1 MIAIRRFFI
10 SQLLCLLTWQLSAQ
24 SLQTDL
30 IIIGGG
36 ASGTTA
42 GIQAAR
48 MGARV
53 TILEE
58 TTWLGGM
65 LTSAGVSAIDG
76 NNALPSGLWGEF
88 REQLIRH
95 YGSAQ
100 ALATGWV
107 SNTLFEPSVGNN
119 ILQQLVKNEK
129 QLQVLFNT
137 TWTGIKKI
145 NGRWQVTFLRNNQ
158 PGSIE
163 APLVIDATELGDVMA
178 ATHTGYRTGMDS
190 RLQTGEAVAP
200 LKANNYIQ
208 VLTYVA
214 TLKDYGTG
222 ADKTIP
228 RPAGYDPT
236 PFRCCCANDDPY
248 GGGGGKINCDH
259 MMQYGKL
266 PNHKYMINWPGCG
279 NDYPLN
285 VIEMSREARSQ
296 ALQKAKLH
304 TLRYLYYL
312 QTELGYKHLGLADDE
327 YPTADKLPM
336 IPYYREARRLKGI
349 ATLSFN
355 HVAKPFDQP
364 EAYYRTGIAVGDY
377 PIDHHQEKDPAVP
390 KIDFSKAKVPSY
402 NIPLGSL
409 IPATTDGLIV
419 AEKSI
424 SVTNIVNGATRLQPV
439 VLQLGQAAGALA
451 AISLQQKIQP
461 RQVAVRQVQQA
472 LLEAGV
478 YLMPYIDVPK
488 AHPHFAAIQRIGA
501 TGILRGAGV
510 PYTWA
515 NQTWFYPQ
523 RPISEYEFT
532 QGLLSYYP
540 GIAKLNPTGQD
551 LTPAFLVK
559 ALQAAGATVNN
570 EQLTTA
576 WNQLQLGA
584 SPHDNQPLNRETAA
598 VLTDHFLHPFD
609 IPVSFTGAIQH
620 KTTTP

>member
-1 MIAIRRFFI
+1 MTLLRKLFI
-10 SQLLCLLTWQLSAQ
+10 SQLLCFLTWSLSAQ
-24 SLQTDL
+24 QLQTDL
-30 IIIGGG
+30 LIIGGG

-48 MGARV
+48 MGINT

-88 REQLIRH
+88 REQLHQH
-95 YGSAQ
+95 YGGPKAV
-100 ALATGWV
+100 ATGWV

-119 ILQQLVKNEK
+119 ILQAMAAKENNLHIH
-129 QLQVLFNT
+129 FNT
-137 TWTGIKKI
+137 RWTGVSKQ
-145 NGRWQVTFLRNNQ
+145 NGKWRVSFIRNNQ
-158 PGSIE
+158 PGTIE
-163 APLVIDATELGDVMA
+163 AKILIDATELGDIMA
-178 ATHTGYRTGMDS
+178 ATRTPYSTGMDS

-208 VLTYVA
+208 VLTYVV
-214 TLKDYGTG
+214 TLKDYGKN

-228 RPAGYDPT
+228 RPAGYQPDI
-236 PFRCCCANDDPY
+236 FRCCCAGSDPY
-248 GGGGGKINCDH
+248 GSNNGKMNCDF

-266 PNHKYMINWPGCG
+266 PNNKYMINWPGCG

-285 VIEMSREARSQ
+285 VIEMNREARTE
-296 ALQKAKLH
+296 ALKKAKLH

-312 QTELGYKHLGLADDE
+312 QTELGYKNLGIADDE
-327 YPTADKLPM
+327 YPTDDKLPM

-349 ATLSFN
+349 TTLTFN

-409 IPATTDGLIV
+409 IPAQTEDLIV

-451 AISLQQKIQP
+451 AIALQQQLPP
-461 RQVAVRQVQQA
+461 RKVAVRSVQQA
-472 LLEAGV
+472 LLKAGV
-478 YLMPYIDVPK
+478 YLMPYIDVTK
-488 AHPHFAAIQRIGA
+488 ENPHFNAIQRIGT
-501 TGILRGAGV
+501 TGILRGFGV

-523 RPISEYEFT
+523 RPVSEYEFT
-532 QGLLSYYP
+532 QGLLTYYP
-540 GIAKLNPTGQD
+540 AARRLTPTGQD
-551 LTPAFLVK
+551 LTPAFMVQ
-559 ALQAAGATVNN
+559 AFQAAGATGITY
-570 EQLTTA
+570 EKMAEA
-576 WNQLQLGA
+576 WQQLQFSTAISNNL
-584 SPHDNQPLNRETAA
+584 SLNREMAA

-609 IPVSFTGAIQH
+609 IPVTFTGTLQ
-620 KTTTP
+620 P

>member
-1 MIAIRRFFI
+1 MIAIRRILI
-10 SQLLCLLTWQLSAQ
+10 SQLLCFFTWQLSAQ

-30 IIIGGG
+30 LIIGGG

-48 MGARV
+48 MGVKV

-58 TTWLGGM
+58 TAWLGGM
-65 LTSAGVSAIDG
+65 LTAAGVSAIDG
-76 NNALPSGLWGEF
+76 NHALPSGLWGEF
-88 REQLIRH
+88 REKLHQH
-95 YGSAQ
+95 YGGPRAV
-100 ALATGWV
+100 ATGWV
-107 SNTLFEPSVGNN
+107 SNTLFEPTVGNR
-119 ILQQLVKNEK
+119 ILQTLAAREK
-129 QLQVLFNT
+129 QLQILFNT
-137 TWTGIKKI
+137 SWTSIQKV
-145 NGRWQVTFLRNNQ
+145 NGRWQVNFIRNKRR
-158 PGSIE
+158 GTIE
-163 APLVIDATELGDVMA
+163 APLIIDATELGDIMA
-178 ATHTGYRTGMDS
+178 ATRTGYRTGMDS
-190 RLQTGEAVAP
+190 RLETGEAVAP
-200 LKANNYIQ
+200 LKANDYIQ

-214 TLKDYGTG
+214 TLKDYGAG
-222 ADKTIP
+222 ADKTIA
-228 RPAGYDPT
+228 RPAGYNPAL
-236 PFRCCCANDDPY
+236 FRCCCANDDPY
-248 GGGGGKINCDH
+248 SGNGGSKMNCDH

-285 VIEMSREARSQ
+285 VIEMTRDARAK
-296 ALQKAKLH
+296 ALQQAKMH
-304 TLRYLYYL
+304 TLRYVYYL

-336 IPYYREARRLKGI
+336 IPYYREARRLKGV

-355 HVAKPFDQP
+355 HLAHPFDQP

-377 PIDHHQEKDPAVP
+377 PIDHHQEKDQAVP

-409 IPATTDGLIV
+409 IPDTTDGLIV

-472 LLEAGV
+472 LLKAGV

-488 AHPHFAAIQRIGA
+488 EHPHFDAIQRIGA
-501 TGILRGAGV
+501 TGILRGIGI

-523 RPISEYEFT
+523 RPISEYEFI

-540 GIAKLNPTGQD
+540 AARKLAPTGQD

-559 ALQAAGATVNN
+559 ALQAVGATVTND
-570 EQLTTA
+570 QLATA
-576 WNQLQLGA
+576 WQQLQFSNDLRN
-584 SPHDNQPLNRETAA
+584 DLPLNREMAA

-609 IPVSFTGAIQH
+609 IPVSFTGAIQ
-620 KTTTP
+620 P

>member
-1 MIAIRRFFI
+1 MIDIRRIII
-10 SQLLCLLTWQLSAQ
+10 SQLLCLFAWQLNAQ

-30 IIIGGG
+30 LIIGGG

-48 MGARV
+48 MGAHV

-88 REQLIRH
+88 REQLHQH
-95 YGSAQ
+95 YGGPQ
-100 ALATGWV
+100 AVATGWV
-107 SNTLFEPSVGNN
+107 SNTLFEPSVGNS
-119 ILQQLVKNEK
+119 ILQQLAAKEK
-129 QLQVLFNT
+129 QLQIFFNT
-137 TWTGIKKI
+137 SWTGVKKI
-145 NGRWQVTFLRNNQ
+145 NGRWQVSFVRNNR
-158 PGSIE
+158 PGTIE
-163 APLVIDATELGDVMA
+163 APLIIDATELGDIMA
-178 ATHTGYRTGMDS
+178 ATHTAYRTGMDS
-190 RLQTGEAVAP
+190 RLETGEAVAP

-214 TLKDYGTG
+214 TLKDYGAG

-228 RPAGYDPT
+228 RPAGYNPDI
-236 PFRCCCANDDPY
+236 FRCCCANDDPY
-248 GGGGGKINCDH
+248 SGNGGKMNCDH

-285 VIEMSREARSQ
+285 VIEMTREARTK
-296 ALQKAKLH
+296 ALQQAKLH
-304 TLRYLYYL
+304 TLRYVYYL
-312 QTELGYKHLGLADDE
+312 QTELGYKHLGIADDE

-336 IPYYREARRLKGI
+336 IPYYREARRLKGV
-349 ATLSFN
+349 ATLGFN
-355 HVAKPFDQP
+355 HVANPFGQP

-472 LLEAGV
+472 LLKAGV

-488 AHPHFAAIQRIGA
+488 EHPHFAAIQRIGA
-501 TGILRGAGV
+501 TGILRGTGI
-510 PYTWA
+510 PHTWA

-532 QGLLSYYP
+532 QGLLTYYP
-540 GIAKLNPTGQD
+540 DARKLTPTGQD
-551 LTPAFLVK
+551 LTPAFLIK
-559 ALQAAGATVNN
+559 AWQTAGITVTYDQIAA
-570 EQLTTA
+570 A
-576 WNQLQLGA
+576 WHELQLSTA
-584 SPHDNQPLNRETAA
+584 LHESLPLNREMAA

-609 IPVSFTGAIQH
+609 IPVSFTGAVQ
-620 KTTTP
+620 P

>member
-1 MIAIRRFFI
+1 MIAIRRILI
-10 SQLLCLLTWQLSAQ
+10 SQLLCFFTWQLSAQ

-30 IIIGGG
+30 LIIGGG

-48 MGARV
+48 MGVKV

-58 TTWLGGM
+58 TAWLGGM
-65 LTSAGVSAIDG
+65 LTAAGVSAIDG
-76 NNALPSGLWGEF
+76 NHALPSGLWGEF
-88 REQLIRH
+88 REKLHQH
-95 YGSAQ
+95 YGGPRAV
-100 ALATGWV
+100 ATGWV
-107 SNTLFEPSVGNN
+107 SNTLFEPTVGNR
-119 ILQQLVKNEK
+119 ILQTLAAREK
-129 QLQVLFNT
+129 QLQILFNT
-137 TWTGIKKI
+137 SWTSIQKV
-145 NGRWQVTFLRNNQ
+145 NGRWQVNFIRNKRR
-158 PGSIE
+158 GTIE
-163 APLVIDATELGDVMA
+163 APLIIDATELGDIMA
-178 ATHTGYRTGMDS
+178 ATRTGYRTGMDS
-190 RLQTGEAVAP
+190 RLETGEAVAP
-200 LKANNYIQ
+200 LKANDYIQ

-214 TLKDYGTG
+214 TLKDYGAG
-222 ADKTIP
+222 ADKTIA
-228 RPAGYDPT
+228 RPAGYDPAL
-236 PFRCCCANDDPY
+236 FRCCCANDDPY
-248 GGGGGKINCDH
+248 SGNGGSKMNCDH

-285 VIEMSREARSQ
+285 VIEMTRDARAK
-296 ALQKAKLH
+296 ALQQAKMH
-304 TLRYLYYL
+304 TLRYVYYL

-336 IPYYREARRLKGI
+336 IPYYREARRLKGV

-355 HVAKPFDQP
+355 HLAHPFDQP

-409 IPATTDGLIV
+409 IPDTTDGLIV

-439 VLQLGQAAGALA
+439 VLQVGQAAGALA

-472 LLEAGV
+472 LLKAGV

-488 AHPHFAAIQRIGA
+488 EHPHFDAIQRIGA
-501 TGILRGAGV
+501 TGILRGIGI

-523 RPISEYEFT
+523 RPISEYEFI

-540 GIAKLNPTGQD
+540 AARKLAPTGQD

-559 ALQAAGATVNN
+559 ALQAAGATVTND
-570 EQLTTA
+570 QLATA
-576 WNQLQLGA
+576 WQQLQFSNDLRN
-584 SPHDNQPLNRETAA
+584 DLPLNREMAA

-609 IPVSFTGAIQH
+609 IPVSFTGAIQ
-620 KTTTP
+620 P

>member
-1 MIAIRRFFI
+1 MNVIRRIFI
-10 SQLLCLLTWQLSAQ
+10 SQLLCFLTWQLSAQ

-30 IIIGGG
+30 LIIGGG

-48 MGARV
+48 MGVKV

-58 TTWLGGM
+58 TAWLGGM
-65 LTSAGVSAIDG
+65 LTAAGVSAIDG

-88 REQLIRH
+88 REQLHQH
-95 YGSAQ
+95 YGGPEAV
-100 ALATGWV
+100 ATGWV
-107 SNTLFEPSVGNN
+107 SNTLFEPSVGNR
-119 ILQQLVKNEK
+119 ILQQLAAKEHR
-129 QLQVLFNT
+129 LQILFNT
-137 TWTGIKKI
+137 SWTSIKKI
-145 NGRWQVTFLRNNQ
+145 NGRWQVNFIRNKKA
-158 PGSIE
+158 GTIE
-163 APLVIDATELGDVMA
+163 APLVIDATELGDIMA
-178 ATHTGYRTGMDS
+178 ATNTAYRTGMDS
-190 RLQTGEAVAP
+190 RRETGEAVAP
-200 LKANNYIQ
+200 AEANNYIQ

-214 TLKDYGTG
+214 TLRDFGTS

-228 RPAGYDPT
+228 RPAGYDPGI
-236 PFRCCCANDDPY
+236 FRCCCANDDPY
-248 GGGGGKINCDH
+248 SANGGGKITCDH

-285 VIEMSREARSQ
+285 VIEMTREARNK
-296 ALQKAKLH
+296 ALQQAKLH
-304 TLRYLYYL
+304 TLRYVYYL

-336 IPYYREARRLKGI
+336 IPYYREARRLKGV
-349 ATLSFN
+349 ATLGFN
-355 HVAKPFDQP
+355 HVAHPFDQP

-409 IPATTDGLIV
+409 IPATTEGLIV

-451 AISLQQKIQP
+451 AISLQQKVQP

-472 LLEAGV
+472 LLKAGV

-488 AHPHFAAIQRIGA
+488 EHPHFDAIQRIGA
-501 TGILRGAGV
+501 TGILRGAGI

-523 RPISEYEFT
+523 RPLSEYEFT

-540 GIAKLNPTGQD
+540 AARKLTPTGQD
-551 LTPAFLVK
+551 LTPAFLIK
-559 ALQAAGATVNN
+559 ALQAAGATVTH
-570 EQLTTA
+570 EQLATA
-576 WNQLQLGA
+576 WQQLQFGA
-584 SPHDNQPLNRETAA
+584 TLRDDLPLNREMAA

-609 IPVSFTGAIQH
+609 IPVSFTGAIQ
-620 KTTTP
+620 P

>member
-1 MIAIRRFFI
+1 MIDIRRIII
-10 SQLLCLLTWQLSAQ
+10 SQFLCLFAWQLNAQ

-30 IIIGGG
+30 LIIGGG

-88 REQLIRH
+88 REQLHQH
-95 YGSAQ
+95 YGGPQ
-100 ALATGWV
+100 AVATGWV
-107 SNTLFEPSVGNN
+107 SNTLFEPSVGNS
-119 ILQQLVKNEK
+119 ILQQLAAKEK
-129 QLQVLFNT
+129 QLQIFFNT
-137 TWTGIKKI
+137 SWTSVKKI
-145 NGRWQVTFLRNNQ
+145 NGRWQVSFIRNNQ
-158 PGSIE
+158 PGTIE
-163 APLVIDATELGDVMA
+163 ALLIIDATELGDIMA
-178 ATHTGYRTGMDS
+178 ATHTAYRTGMDS
-190 RLQTGEAVAP
+190 RLETGEAVAP

-214 TLKDYGTG
+214 TLKDYGAG
-222 ADKTIP
+222 ANKTIP
-228 RPAGYDPT
+228 RPAGYNPGI
-236 PFRCCCANDDPY
+236 FRCCCANDDPY
-248 GGGGGKINCDH
+248 SSNGGKMNCDH

-285 VIEMSREARSQ
+285 VIEMTREARTQ
-296 ALQKAKLH
+296 ALQQAKLH
-304 TLRYLYYL
+304 TLRYVYYL
-312 QTELGYKHLGLADDE
+312 QTELGYKHLGIADDE

-355 HVAKPFDQP
+355 HVANPFGQP

-472 LLEAGV
+472 LLKAGV

-488 AHPHFAAIQRIGA
+488 EHPHFAAIQRIGA
-501 TGILRGAGV
+501 TGILRGTGI
-510 PYTWA
+510 PHTWA

-532 QGLLSYYP
+532 QGLLTYYP
-540 GIAKLNPTGQD
+540 DARKLTPTGQD
-551 LTPAFLVK
+551 LTPAFLIK
-559 ALQAAGATVNN
+559 AWQTAGITVTYDQIAA
-570 EQLTTA
+570 A
-576 WNQLQLGA
+576 WHELQL
-584 SPHDNQPLNRETAA
+584 STVLHESLPLNREMAA

-609 IPVSFTGAIQH
+609 IPVSFTGAVQ
-620 KTTTP
+620 P

>member
-1 MIAIRRFFI
+1 MIAIRRIFI
-10 SQLLCLLTWQLSAQ
+10 SQLLCLLSWQLSAQ

-30 IIIGGG
+30 LIIGGG

-48 MGARV
+48 MGVKV

-58 TTWLGGM
+58 TAWLGGM
-65 LTSAGVSAIDG
+65 LTAAGVSAIDG

-88 REQLIRH
+88 REQLHQH
-95 YGSAQ
+95 YGGPKAV
-100 ALATGWV
+100 ATGWV
-107 SNTLFEPSVGNN
+107 SNTLFEPSVGNRL
-119 ILQQLVKNEK
+119 LQQLAGKEQ

-137 TWTGIKKI
+137 SWTSIQKV
-145 NGRWQVTFLRNNQ
+145 NGRWQVNFIRNKRR
-158 PGSIE
+158 GTIE
-163 APLVIDATELGDVMA
+163 APIVIDATELGDIMA

-190 RLQTGEAVAP
+190 RRETGEAVAP
-200 LKANNYIQ
+200 LQANDYIQ

-228 RPAGYDPT
+228 RPAGYDPGI
-236 PFRCCCANDDPY
+236 FRCCCANDDPY
-248 GGGGGKINCDH
+248 SGNGGGKMNCDH

-285 VIEMSREARSQ
+285 VIEMTREARTK
-296 ALQKAKLH
+296 ALQQAKLH
-304 TLRYLYYL
+304 TLRYLYFL

-349 ATLSFN
+349 ATLGFN
-355 HVAKPFDQP
+355 HLAHPFDQP

-409 IPATTDGLIV
+409 IPATTEGLIV

-451 AISLQQKIQP
+451 AIALQQKIQP
-461 RQVAVRQVQQA
+461 RQVAVRQVQKA
-472 LLEAGV
+472 LLKAGV

-488 AHPHFAAIQRIGA
+488 EHPHFDAIQRIGA
-501 TGILRGAGV
+501 TGILRGTGI

-523 RPISEYEFT
+523 RPLSEYEFT

-540 GIAKLNPTGQD
+540 AARKLAPTGQD

-559 ALQAAGATVNN
+559 ALQAAGASVTTD
-570 EQLTTA
+570 QLATA
-576 WNQLQLGA
+576 WQQLQFSTALRN
-584 SPHDNQPLNRETAA
+584 DLPLNREMTAA
-598 VLTDHFLHPFD
+598 LTDHFLHPFD
-609 IPVSFTGAIQH
+609 IPVSFTGAIQ
-620 KTTTP
+620 P